1 MLLGRLNLQDNM
13 IVASGSLSHK
23 IAAMKRLSDGKVPC
37 VSYRNM
43 SVEGKLWVIG
53 NCRCL
58 GEGTRGHI
66 WLVRKQLQGE
76 MAERSKAPD

>member
-1 MLLGRLNLQDNM
+1 M
-13 IVASGSLSHK
+13 IASDSLSHK
-23 IAAMKRLSDGKVPC
+23 IAAAMKRLSDGKVPC

-58 GEGTRGHI
+58 GESTRGHI
-66 WLVRKQLQGE
+66 WLVKRQLQGE